1 MDRRRFKME
10 RYIPMTM
17 GTTHRHNGLVT
28 TLMNRIFNRIES
40 GELIAFQEQC
50 PLVYFGTK
58 ELPAGFKLIDVKSIK
73 DVQRFLEN
81 ITELEHVKPD
91 FMLFKNNAYLRNKKQ
106 TRTAGQPDLIV
117 EVWSESNTDDDRA
130 FLQNLYAT
138 SSITEHWYI
147 EQDSNDIKCYVG
159 KERIS
164 DQNLKD
170 VLVTQKG
177 LEFDLRYLAI

>member
-1 MDRRRFKME
+1 ME
-10 RYIPMTM
+10 RYIPTMM
-17 GTTHRHNGLVT
+17 GTTHRHNGLVS

-40 GELIAFQEQC
+40 GELLAFQEQC

-58 ELPAGFKLIDVKSIK
+58 ELPAGFKLIDVKSIT
-73 DVQRFLEN
+73 DVHRFLDN
-81 ITELEHVKPD
+81 ITDLEYVKPD

-106 TRTAGQPDLIV
+106 TRTAGQPDFIV

-138 SSITEHWYI
+138 SPITEHWYI
-147 EQDSNDIKCYVG
+147 EQDSNHVQCYVG

-164 DQNLKD
+164 NQNLTD

>member
-1 MDRRRFKME
+1 ME
-10 RYIPMTM
+10 RYIPMAM

-40 GELIAFQEQC
+40 GELLAFQEQC

-58 ELPAGFKLIDVKSIK
+58 ELSVGFKLIDVKSIK

-117 EVWSESNTDDDRA
+117 EVWSESNTDDDRT

-138 SSITEHWYI
+138 SLITEHWYI
-147 EQDSNDIKCYVG
+147 EQDSNKVICYLG
-159 KERIS
+159 GNRLEN
-164 DQNLKD
+164 QYLTN
-170 VLVTQKG
+170 VLVTRNG